1 MSDHPVA
8 VVDGDEME
16 GVAGLWSLLRAN
28 LRMPDALVP
37 GQGTITYRYT
47 PDLTAAEATTF
58 DRLVSLAR
66 QRSVT
71 ITPAE
76 WNTIQPDVATVRQ
89 YVGLASP
96 TAAQTAAALKSLIRV
111 VGALLRQ

>member
-1 MSDHPVA
+1 MSDHQVS

-28 LRMPDALVP
+28 LRMPEAFVP

-76 WNTIQPDVATVRQ
+76 WNAIQPDVATAKT
-89 YVGLASP
+89 YLGLASP
-96 TAAQTAAALKSLIRV
+96 TAAQTATALKSLIRIV
-111 VGALLRQ
+111 AALVRQ